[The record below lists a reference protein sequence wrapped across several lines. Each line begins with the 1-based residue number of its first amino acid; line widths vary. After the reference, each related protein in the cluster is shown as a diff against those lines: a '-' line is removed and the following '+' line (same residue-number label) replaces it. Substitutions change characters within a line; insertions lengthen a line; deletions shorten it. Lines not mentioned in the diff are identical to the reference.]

1 MRKNRRRSARPWV
14 AVAGGVIRTVSGLV
28 AIAGLVLGTHHVLGW
43 IEAHPYFAVREI
55 DVQAPG
61 RVDADTIVGWA
72 GLAPGMSVW
81 SVSERRA
88 EERLLTH
95 PRILAASVER
105 RLPGLVMIR
114 VEERR
119 PLAVL
124 LGPQL
129 LLVAADGTVFPPRDG
144 EAIDKFPYV
153 TGPVGKE
160 ALSGAATER
169 LRQAAHVV
177 TLWQAYER
185 LPLISEV
192 RPEADELL
200 VFLVGTPLAVRF
212 GHQASAEDLERLG
225 TLLDLWR
232 GREAQLASIDLSLPG
247 EAVVRLRGAK
257 RRGPSPSALSN
268 GRVSAT

>member
-1 MRKNRRRSARPWV
+1 MRV
-14 AVAGGVIRTVSGLV
+14 ASGVMALAGVA
-28 AIAGLVLGTHHVLGW
+28 LGTRHVLGW

-55 DVQAPG
+55 DVEAPG
-61 RVDADTIVGWA
+61 RLDAKTIVGWA
-72 GLAPGMSVW
+72 GLVPGMSVW

-88 EERLLTH
+88 EERLLAH
-95 PRILAASVER
+95 PRIRAASVER
-105 RLPGLVMIR
+105 RLPGLVTIR
-114 VEERR
+114 VEERQ
-119 PLAVL
+119 PLAIL

-129 LLVAADGTVFPPRDG
+129 LLVGADGEVFPPRDG
-144 EAIDKFPYV
+144 EVIEGLPYV
-153 TGPVGKE
+153 TGPVGKD

-177 TLWQAYER
+177 RLWQTYER

-192 RPEADELL
+192 RPEADELV
-200 VFLVGTPLAVRF
+200 VFPVGTPLAVHF
-212 GHQASAEDLERLG
+212 GHQASSDDLERLG

-247 EAVVRLRGAK
+247 EAVVRLRGAR
-257 RRGPSPSALSN
+257 RRGQSPGALTN